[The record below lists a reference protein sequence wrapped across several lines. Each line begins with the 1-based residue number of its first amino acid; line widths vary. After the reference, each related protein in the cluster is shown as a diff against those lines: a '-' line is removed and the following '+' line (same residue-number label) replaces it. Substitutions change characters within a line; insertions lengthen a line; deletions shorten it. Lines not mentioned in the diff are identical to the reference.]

1 MASSLT
7 HRDLSRQLGISETTV
22 KSYRRKF
29 PGCIPVANEG
39 KPIRFEPA
47 AAAVCERIRD
57 LFATGMAVAE
67 IRRRLAREFD
77 WIVED
82 EAAPAPSRTPEP
94 SPAAPPRSL
103 SAIPREGQEK
113 VLASLSTL
121 AKSVVSLSLEHS
133 SILKRLEKIADQ
145 PAQALFAPFESA
157 FAALC
162 ERLDRQEMLLAR
174 LETLVSHL
182 GRHGSPL
189 AGRSP
194 VFQGQEAAA
203 ETPRPADAREEAPP
217 LVEEEPLFSPEAADG
232 RRDLFFEGSS
242 KGEKTKTD
250 KKFQR
255 WAEQPFLA
263 KNSAGQYVN
272 IGRPRFSINALRA
285 VLADRIAFPERY
297 ALACYE
303 SGDDTWLTLALS
315 GPRRS
320 LSWRLLL
327 VPARTTKKNDVILA
341 ERAFLDEEEVPTAL
355 FHEFVDEL
363 IG

>member
-7 HRDLSRQLGISETTV
+7 HRDLSRQLGVSETTV

-77 WIVED
+77 WITEED
-82 EAAPAPSRTPEP
+82 EAAPAPVRASEP
-94 SPAAPPRSL
+94 APAAPVPSRP
-103 SAIPREGQEK
+103 AQPPREGQEK
-113 VLASLSTL
+113 ILASLSTL

-133 SILKRLEKIADQ
+133 SILKRLEKLVDQ
-145 PAQALFAPFESA
+145 PQALFAPFESA
-157 FAALC
+157 FAALH
-162 ERLDRQEMLLAR
+162 ERLERQELLLAR
-174 LETLVSHL
+174 LETLVGHL

-194 VFQGQEAAA
+194 VFQPQEA
-203 ETPRPADAREEAPP
+203 ETPPASSSREEKAS
-217 LVEEEPLFSPEAADG
+217 LAEEELPLPSLESADG

-255 WAEQPFLA
+255 WAEYPFLA
-263 KNSAGQYVN
+263 QNAAGQYVN
-272 IGRPRFSINALRA
+272 IRRPRFSINALRA

-303 SGDDTWLTLALS
+303 SGEDTWLTLTVS

-363 IG
+363 MD